1 MWKNVRKLQVAGGW
15 FFLIHTVLC
24 DPVLAVWPS
33 LFIWDH
39 LLKCLFFQS
48 VYLSCSAA
56 GRSQPFLYTEFPL
69 WRDMF
74 SEFEGEMSY
83 FRSHTRKD
91 WSGHTTAE
99 VWSYETFMIVLRP
112 RSRSLFLSTCFLSSS
127 VVRQVKHFCRNALTY
142 RYMQLTGIWRMFFP
156 KFVSAWRSL
165 IWITLMSPH
174 FSLSHR
180 ATDGLRR
187 LKKSLSHVLVCT
199 CCGER
204 PRWSALKQAVQPSIW
219 QQTITWWMESMSSSI
234 LAPYC
239 HPLVD
244 VTQIYQ
250 DKWVSLHPSR
260 ESGPVGCVTYIVL
273 VQM

>member
-1 MWKNVRKLQVAGGW
+1 MKKCQKTAGRRGVI
-15 FFLIHTVLC
+15 FLIHTVLC

-142 RYMQLTGIWRMFFP
+142 RYMQLTGIWSMSFP
-156 KFVSAWRSL
+156 NLCLHGGHWS
-165 IWITLMSPH
+165 
-174 FSLSHR
+174 
-180 ATDGLRR
+180 GLRWCHHTFHWVIELQMALEDLR
-187 LKKSLSHVLVCT
+187 KVCLMF
-199 CCGER
+199 
-204 PRWSALKQAVQPSIW
+204 WSAHVVAKDQDGVPWSRQFSPQSDSSQSHGGWSQWVQVS
-219 QQTITWWMESMSSSI
+219 
-234 LAPYC
+234 
-239 HPLVD
+239 
-244 VTQIYQ
+244 
-250 DKWVSLHPSR
+250 SLH
-260 ESGPVGCVTYIVL
+260 IVIHW
-273 VQM
+273 